1 MNMAQTQDTTP
12 TPAAVARQAT
22 EQTTANLDALILL
35 GTFGP
40 SDDMTALLR
49 LSNGTVARVSTGDDI
64 GGDTVVAIDEGRL
77 ALNQNGTA
85 HWLSM
90 P

>member
-1 MNMAQTQDTTP
+1 MAQSKDTTD
-12 TPAAVARQAT
+12 TPAIVSDKAT
-22 EQTTANLDALILL
+22 ERTNANLSSLILL

-40 SDDMTALLR
+40 SDDLTALLR
-49 LSNGTVARVSTGDDI
+49 LSSGKVARVRKGDVI
-64 GGDTVVAIDEGRL
+64 GRDTVVAIDDGRL

-85 HWLSM
+85 HWLNM